1 MSRQQISF
9 RPGNSTGW
17 QWLAVVRR
25 WLEMMSLPQCRQR
38 ANCRALVPQNSALN
52 RLALKPLV
60 EHSQF
65 EPAEHPPAESQADFE
80 VSVHLS
86 VPEFQARHWD

>member
-1 MSRQQISF
+1 
-9 RPGNSTGW
+9 
-17 QWLAVVRR
+17 LA
-25 WLEMMSLPQCRQR
+25 
-38 ANCRALVPQNSALN
+38 PQNSALN

-80 VSVHLS
+80 EPVHLLA
-86 VPEFQARHWD
+86 PEFQARQWD